1 MKQLIVHRIMENA
14 ASYAKFT
21 FVKQAGS
28 QYNVQDAK
36 LQVGKT
42 GLHQFQ
48 AHRVEMFRFWSRQ
61 FWGVNCYAQ
70 NVNINISSCLNCNKH
85 LRFSLKK
92 LLMFVH
98 KLSSFSIKKKLEDE
112 HRE

>member
-48 AHRVEMFRFWSRQ
+48 AHRVEMFCF
-61 FWGVNCYAQ
+61 
-70 NVNINISSCLNCNKH
+70 
-85 LRFSLKK
+85 
-92 LLMFVH
+92 
-98 KLSSFSIKKKLEDE
+98 
-112 HRE
+112 